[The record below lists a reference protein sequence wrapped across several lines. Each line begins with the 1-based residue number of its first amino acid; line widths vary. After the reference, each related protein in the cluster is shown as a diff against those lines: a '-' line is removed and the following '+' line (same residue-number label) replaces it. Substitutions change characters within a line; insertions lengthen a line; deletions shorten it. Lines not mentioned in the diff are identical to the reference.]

1 MFELALQRR
10 EENRQ
15 LRKAEREVKK
25 AEEKKI
31 NEEKIIKKGL
41 QLKKKQIVKAAILN
55 DSESDVDIPNE
66 IIEKVKKK
74 KSKLKIGAMKD
85 ENPSEKPVTVFKH
98 SFNFV

>member
-1 MFELALQRR
+1 M
-10 EENRQ
+10 
-15 LRKAEREVKK
+15 KK
-25 AEEKKI
+25 AEEKKL

-66 IIEKVKKK
+66 IIEKVLKK
-74 KSKLKIGAMKD
+74 KSKLKIGAIKD
-85 ENPSEKPVTVFKH
+85 EIPSEKPVTVFKH

>member
-1 MFELALQRR
+1 M
-10 EENRQ
+10 
-15 LRKAEREVKK
+15 KK
-25 AEEKKI
+25 AEEKKL

-66 IIEKVKKK
+66 IIEKVLKK
-74 KSKLKIGAMKD
+74 KSKLKVKEEI
-85 ENPSEKPVTVFKH
+85 SFEKPLTVFKY